1 MAKFPLISA
10 FSFQKRFLIILTW
23 IDEYNRVFCNEL
35 VVIYWVDRVV
45 LFEDCS
51 FVQCGRAYVVKI
63 AWKEEQEEKDEKGQ

>member
-1 MAKFPLISA
+1 MAEFPLISA

-35 VVIYWVDRVV
+35 EDIYWVERVD

-51 FVQCGRAYVVKI
+51 FEQCGRAYFDKI
-63 AWKEEQEEKDEKGQ
+63 AWKVEQEQKDEKGQ

>member
-1 MAKFPLISA
+1 MAEFPLISA

-35 VVIYWVDRVV
+35 VVIYWVDRVD

-51 FVQCGRAYVVKI
+51 FEHCGRAYFDKI
-63 AWKEEQEEKDEKGQ
+63 AWKEEQEQKDEKGQ